1 MKSTLQEILLKLK
14 SKQIFNQ
21 LMRDKKYTNKDLI
34 YTIAEENILSDIYKI
49 ESFNILSN
57 LLMKTHF
64 RLLLDINKGRDNLVN
79 IINNPSD
86 WGINPISKD
95 SKAWID
101 SDVLI
106 FTTES
111 TQAVFSHVSRG
122 KCEYTFQ
129 NNKWQ

>member
-1 MKSTLQEILLKLK
+1 MKSTLQEVLLKLQT
-14 SKQIFNQ
+14 KQTFNQ

-34 YTIAEENILSDIYKI
+34 HTIAEENILNDIYKI
-49 ESFNILSN
+49 ESFNTLNN

-64 RLLLDINKGRDNLVN
+64 RLLLDINKGMNNLVN

-95 SKAWID
+95 NNAWID
-101 SDVLI
+101 NNVLI
-106 FTTES
+106 FSTETS
-111 TQAVFSHVSRG
+111 QAVFSHISRG
-122 KCEYTFQ
+122 KCEYNFQ